1 MNTNDIKLLNG
12 SVNVTIHKNYLKDD
26 DSTYA
31 KVKRT
36 TAGMNNIIA
45 TILKN
50 STLMDKAS
58 LVAAQILFK
67 DAILDLL
74 QQGYSVNLFELGTLY
89 LSAQG
94 NIENANPS
102 IEEIPSLV
110 LGFTPSEEALSA
122 IKGTDV
128 SMTQLEET
136 NPVINQIEDLEETDW
151 TRKEEEKFFKNT
163 SSYLEFI
170 LPSTLT
176 PDTEYSLV
184 LRTSSGRGNRVN
196 KTLRTLIFPKPL
208 TVVSQ

>member
-89 LSAQG
+89 LSAQ
-94 NIENANPS
+94 
-102 IEEIPSLV
+102 
-110 LGFTPSEEALSA
+110 
-122 IKGTDV
+122 
-128 SMTQLEET
+128 
-136 NPVINQIEDLEETDW
+136 
-151 TRKEEEKFFKNT
+151 
-163 SSYLEFI
+163 
-170 LPSTLT
+170 
-176 PDTEYSLV
+176 
-184 LRTSSGRGNRVN
+184 
-196 KTLRTLIFPKPL
+196 
-208 TVVSQ
+208 